1 MSYTNTVV
9 CMCMWCFFAA
19 SACWDRRN
27 CLRWPSQL
35 SWTKR
40 NWRQRHGL
48 KIWTVPCGVM
58 KLQIEIYNKR
68 SLSVCWD
75 LSGIS
80 LYIIYMY
87 IHVHIYKYI
96 YIYIISPTIWG
107 YLWMSPL
114 VYMLFENGQQTLS
127 LFFAQE
133 IFEFTYDL
141 IISYFSHADGVLI
154 GSKSHVWTNHDTPNW
169 RIWRVKL
176 VT

>member
-87 IHVHIYKYI
+87 IHLHIYKYI
-96 YIYIISPTIWG
+96 FNIYIYTHYITNHLGIFMDVSPSLHVVWKWATDLVPFFCSRDIRIH
-107 YLWMSPL
+107 LWPDH
-114 VYMLFENGQQTLS
+114 Q
-127 LFFAQE
+127 LFFPCRWR
-133 IFEFTYDL
+133 
-141 IISYFSHADGVLI
+141 S
-154 GSKSHVWTNHDTPNW
+154 NW
-169 RIWRVKL
+169 Q
-176 VT
+176 